1 MATERLLSVAPSPA
15 FWAAVGL
22 YAIAAI
28 GLLAGFLRGHPEW
41 SRRARWIAIAAF
53 AMHGMDIGW
62 RGVEGVHPAA
72 SVREALG
79 LLAWII
85 AGGYL
90 AASVKNRLDLAGAV
104 LTPIV
109 VVVLAAA
116 RLSPVGHAQADLTL
130 LGRIHISLATIG
142 VAVFGLASAMA
153 AIYLL
158 EEQNLKR
165 KRFDA
170 RSFKAPGASLEALD
184 GLSQRLV
191 WAGFPLFTVAM
202 ILGMIWV
209 DQRGSSLLRPE
220 YSAAMLTWIT
230 YAVLLGARAG
240 LGWRGRRA
248 AWLTLAGFAAALTV
262 LVIYVVRRWVGG

>member
-1 MATERLLSVAPSPA
+1 MPTERLLSVAPSPA
-15 FWAAVGL
+15 FWAAVVL
-22 YAIAAI
+22 YALAGI
-28 GLLAGFLRGHPEW
+28 GLLAGFLRGTPAW

-53 AMHGMDIGW
+53 VAHGADISW

-90 AASVKNRLDLAGAV
+90 LSSIKNRLELAGAV
-104 LTPIV
+104 LVPIV
-109 VVVLAAA
+109 AVVLGAA
-116 RLSPVGHAQADLTL
+116 RLSPAGQPQAGLTL

-158 EEQNLKR
+158 EEKNLKR

-170 RSFKAPGASLEALD
+170 RSWKAPGASLEALD

-202 ILGMIWV
+202 VLGMIWV
-209 DQRGSSLLRPE
+209 NQRGSSMARPE
-220 YSAAMLTWIT
+220 YTAAMLSWAT
-230 YAVLLGARAG
+230 YAGLLGVRLG
-240 LGWRGRRA
+240 LGWRGRRV
-248 AWLTLAGFAAALTV
+248 AWITLAGFAASLAV
-262 LVIYVVRRWVGG
+262 LAIYVGRRWVGA